1 MGSPSFAS
9 FVWAVYDAVFVHA
22 PSNWLQAVF
31 AHKTEEVRIKELH
44 WWSRC
49 CNSDREASIL
59 VAPDLAAKKKRQC
72 YAYLG
77 GGQLSVASTT
87 LLENIVVRVRSWEA
101 CACVV
106 AAAALIQPGS

>member
-1 MGSPSFAS
+1 MIRSFVS
-9 FVWAVYDAVFVHA
+9 FVWAVYNATFEDV
-22 PSNWLQAVF
+22 PRLLQAVF
-31 AHKTEEVRIKELH
+31 AHKTEEVHAAELR
-44 WWSRC
+44 WWPCC

-87 LLENIVVRVRSWEA
+87 LLENIVVRVKSL
-101 CACVV
+101 VM
-106 AAAALIQPGS
+106 G